1 MVQPFHLFR
10 FVIYINHIAILLW
23 MLRHFHCGLWQCDA
37 SFAFGEFM
45 DGCCWVGAI
54 LVFGCFFFVRR
65 RVRQMGVNHF
75 FLLWIRASCGHACLV
90 FEPLRGF

>member
-1 MVQPFHLFR
+1 MEKERDIFIFLLSCMVQPFHLFR
-10 FVIYINHIAILLW
+10 FVIYINHVAILLW

-54 LVFGCFFFVRR
+54 LVFGCFF
-65 RVRQMGVNHF
+65 
-75 FLLWIRASCGHACLV
+75 LLGA
-90 FEPLRGF
+90 E